1 MIPKR
6 IRIISGNAAVKLPPK
21 TELATAYKYVL
32 PITYDSN
39 YDLPDFSRYK
49 ILSRYQTLGRY
60 QILSMYQ
67 TLGEYPILS
76 RYQT

>member
-32 PITYDSN
+32 PSTYDSN

-49 ILSRYQTLGRY
+49 ILSRYQT
-60 QILSMYQ
+60 
-67 TLGEYPILS
+67 
-76 RYQT
+76 